1 MPRYVPSPRLG
12 YGGDNWHG
20 PVRGDFMFT
29 PWRKKKGAQT
39 SHLMLTPSSFLVTRQ
54 KMRISRELSAPEKIQ
69 GMLLRPAASLL
80 PVVTRSRDELTYAD
94 LSSPDAG
101 DDLDLPNVSPSQIPR
116 DQDRPRNVRAQV
128 RPVGKKVPPGSIGK
142 FSHRNLG
149 RRAVKLSEADAPV
162 AGVIGDEAA
171 KIAHE
176 PSGQQRIRLNKVD
189 SPPSQGKSAP
199 ENPGAHEGDKPASPA
214 LTPGAV
220 GRVRGNLPPAFLS
233 ESVNPEQPP
242 AAQPTPRLP
251 AGEVITPILS
261 SRRKMPTRDRL
272 EYRERRDSGLDT
284 AATAP
289 QIAPATD
296 SSAENRDQQGP
307 VRADD
312 PGVVSGPNVVDN
324 DSGLL
329 VKHNSAGVSEL
340 RSVGAETSISGPMP
354 ATPATPASQTPAT
367 PATPASQTPATPVAT
382 GPTPPTSQ
390 TPATPVAT
398 GPTPPTLDS
407 VLVHRD
413 SDLVLDGDSG
423 GMNFS
428 PGGAENRDQQ
438 GRVRAD
444 DPGVVSGPNVVDNDS
459 GLLVKH
465 NSAGVSELRSVGAE
479 TSISGPMPATPA
491 TPASQAPAT
500 PASPIRATPV
510 ATGPTAP
517 TAPTLDS
524 GGMNFSPGGA
534 ANVAAGSEGASFK
547 GFSVLQRRALRRSGT
562 GFVAQEDAESVAVQ
576 GKGVKADPDVHAS
589 YDERS
594 DSDST
599 TRVVTS
605 ASHTLPKNVVNAVAK
620 SAGSSPDS
628 VEVLRGPAVD
638 SRAKSISAEAYTEN
652 GQVHIPGKAS
662 LDSRANQVLLA
673 HEVTHLVQQ
682 RAGALPLEHTSGGQ
696 QLEAQ
701 ALQAE
706 THVTGARVTQPGSL
720 PSAEQPRVPAKSNV
734 PRAISHH
741 GRSQSPQPADS
752 EPVSKWRGSN
762 GSAVFGVTG
771 LAKLTS
777 PQEPSQAGMTS
788 MGREGTGPDQAPVVS
803 TGAIHVPLEHRVV
816 TQSRPQNQYN
826 DSLSQELSA
835 TRSGSGD
842 AARRET
848 GGISVSGS
856 SSGRGVLQRRAAN
869 TPAPVVDR
877 APTEPNPPRVKKL
890 SPAQARDSVRV
901 ESSASA
907 TDADWLDR
915 HSRALYPLIRDLL
928 RADLLRDR
936 ERRSKMMRE
945 Y

>member
-1 MPRYVPSPRLG
+1 M
-12 YGGDNWHG
+12 
-20 PVRGDFMFT
+20 
-29 PWRKKKGAQT
+29 
-39 SHLMLTPSSFLVTRQ
+39 
-54 KMRISRELSAPEKIQ
+54 
-69 GMLLRPAASLL
+69 
-80 PVVTRSRDELTYAD
+80 
-94 LSSPDAG
+94 
-101 DDLDLPNVSPSQIPR
+101 
-116 DQDRPRNVRAQV
+116 
-128 RPVGKKVPPGSIGK
+128 
-142 FSHRNLG
+142 
-149 RRAVKLSEADAPV
+149 
-162 AGVIGDEAA
+162 
-171 KIAHE
+171 
-176 PSGQQRIRLNKVD
+176 
-189 SPPSQGKSAP
+189 
-199 ENPGAHEGDKPASPA
+199 
-214 LTPGAV
+214 
-220 GRVRGNLPPAFLS
+220 
-233 ESVNPEQPP
+233 
-242 AAQPTPRLP
+242 
-251 AGEVITPILS
+251 
-261 SRRKMPTRDRL
+261 
-272 EYRERRDSGLDT
+272 
-284 AATAP
+284 
-289 QIAPATD
+289 
-296 SSAENRDQQGP
+296 
-307 VRADD
+307 
-312 PGVVSGPNVVDN
+312 
-324 DSGLL
+324 
-329 VKHNSAGVSEL
+329 
-340 RSVGAETSISGPMP
+340 
-354 ATPATPASQTPAT
+354 
-367 PATPASQTPATPVAT
+367 
-382 GPTPPTSQ
+382 
-390 TPATPVAT
+390 
-398 GPTPPTLDS
+398 DS

-500 PASPIRATPV
+500 PASPILATPV

-534 ANVAAGSEGASFK
+534 ANVAAGSEGVSFK

-720 PSAEQPRVPAKSNV
+720 PSAEQPRVPAKSYV

>member
-1 MPRYVPSPRLG
+1 
-12 YGGDNWHG
+12 
-20 PVRGDFMFT
+20 MFT
-29 PWRKKKGAQT
+29 PWRKKKGAQM
-39 SHLMLTPSSFLVTRQ
+39 SRLMLAPSSFLVTRQ

-69 GMLLRPAASLL
+69 GMLLRPAASRL
-80 PVVTRSRDELTYAD
+80 PVVTRSRDKLAYAD
-94 LSSPDAG
+94 LTSPEAG

-116 DQDRPRNVRAQV
+116 DQDRARNVRAHV

-176 PSGQQRIRLNKVD
+176 PSAQQRIRLNKVD
-189 SPPSQGKSAP
+189 SLPSQGKSAP
-199 ENPGAHEGDKPASPA
+199 ENPGAHEGDQSASPA

-261 SRRKMPTRDRL
+261 SRRKLPTRDRL

-284 AATAP
+284 ATTAP
-289 QIAPATD
+289 QIARATD

-324 DSGLL
+324 DSSLL

-367 PATPASQTPATPVAT
+367 PASQTPATPASQTPATPA
-382 GPTPPTSQ
+382 SQ
-390 TPATPVAT
+390 TPATPASQTPAT
-398 GPTPPTLDS
+398 PTLDS
-407 VLVHRD
+407 GLVHRD
-413 SDLVLDGDSG
+413 SDLVVDGDSG

-459 GLLVKH
+459 SLLVKH

-479 TSISGPMPATPA
+479 TSISGPMPSTPA
-491 TPASQAPAT
+491 TPASRAPATPASQTPAT
-500 PASPIRATPV
+500 PASPILATLV
-510 ATGPTAP
+510 ATGP

-524 GGMNFSPGGA
+524 GGLNFSPGGA

-720 PSAEQPRVPAKSNV
+720 RSSEQPRVPAKSYV
-734 PRAISHH
+734 PRAILHH
-741 GRSQSPQPADS
+741 GQSQSPQPADS

-762 GSAVFGVTG
+762 GSAVFGVAG

-777 PQEPSQAGMTS
+777 PQKPSQAGTTS
-788 MGREGTGPDQAPVVS
+788 MGREGTHPDQAPVVS

-907 TDADWLDR
+907 TDAEWLDR

>member
-1 MPRYVPSPRLG
+1 
-12 YGGDNWHG
+12 
-20 PVRGDFMFT
+20 MFT

-261 SRRKMPTRDRL
+261 SRRKLPTRDRL

-354 ATPATPASQTPAT
+354 ATPATPASQ
-367 PATPASQTPATPVAT
+367 
-382 GPTPPTSQ
+382 
-390 TPATPVAT
+390 
-398 GPTPPTLDS
+398 
-407 VLVHRD
+407 
-413 SDLVLDGDSG
+413 
-423 GMNFS
+423 
-428 PGGAENRDQQ
+428 
-438 GRVRAD
+438 
-444 DPGVVSGPNVVDNDS
+444 
-459 GLLVKH
+459 
-465 NSAGVSELRSVGAE
+465 
-479 TSISGPMPATPA
+479 
-491 TPASQAPAT
+491 APAT
-500 PASPIRATPV
+500 PASPILATPV

-720 PSAEQPRVPAKSNV
+720 PSAEQPRVPAKSYV

>member
-1 MPRYVPSPRLG
+1 
-12 YGGDNWHG
+12 
-20 PVRGDFMFT
+20 MFT

-382 GPTPPTSQ
+382 GPTPPT
-390 TPATPVAT
+390 
-398 GPTPPTLDS
+398 LDS

-500 PASPIRATPV
+500 PASPILATPV

-720 PSAEQPRVPAKSNV
+720 PSAEQPRVPAKSYV

>member
-1 MPRYVPSPRLG
+1 
-12 YGGDNWHG
+12 
-20 PVRGDFMFT
+20 MFT

-367 PATPASQTPATPVAT
+367 PVAT

-491 TPASQAPAT
+491 TPASQT
-500 PASPIRATPV
+500 PATPV
-510 ATGPTAP
+510 ATGP

-534 ANVAAGSEGASFK
+534 ANVAAGSEGVSFK

-720 PSAEQPRVPAKSNV
+720 PSAEQPRVPAKSYV

>member
-1 MPRYVPSPRLG
+1 
-12 YGGDNWHG
+12 
-20 PVRGDFMFT
+20 MFT

-116 DQDRPRNVRAQV
+116 DRDRPRNVRAHV

-162 AGVIGDEAA
+162 AGVIGDGAA

-176 PSGQQRIRLNKVD
+176 PSAQQRIRLNKVD

-261 SRRKMPTRDRL
+261 SRRKLPTRDRL

-284 AATAP
+284 AGTAP

-296 SSAENRDQQGP
+296 SS
-307 VRADD
+307 
-312 PGVVSGPNVVDN
+312 
-324 DSGLL
+324 
-329 VKHNSAGVSEL
+329 
-340 RSVGAETSISGPMP
+340 
-354 ATPATPASQTPAT
+354 
-367 PATPASQTPATPVAT
+367 
-382 GPTPPTSQ
+382 
-390 TPATPVAT
+390 
-398 GPTPPTLDS
+398 
-407 VLVHRD
+407 
-413 SDLVLDGDSG
+413 
-423 GMNFS
+423 
-428 PGGAENRDQQ
+428 AENRDQQ

-491 TPASQAPAT
+491 TPASQT
-500 PASPIRATPV
+500 PATPV
-510 ATGPTAP
+510 ATGP

-720 PSAEQPRVPAKSNV
+720 PSAEQPRVPAKSYV

-762 GSAVFGVTG
+762 GPAVFGVAG

-803 TGAIHVPLEHRVV
+803 TGAIQVPLEHRVV